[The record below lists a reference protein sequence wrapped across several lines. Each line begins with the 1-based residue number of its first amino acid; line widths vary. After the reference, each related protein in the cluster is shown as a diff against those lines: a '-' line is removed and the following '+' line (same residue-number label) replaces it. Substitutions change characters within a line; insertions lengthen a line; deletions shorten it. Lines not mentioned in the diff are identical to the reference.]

1 MAKGKVLVVD
11 DEPGLRALLQ
21 LILEDAGCEPIIAS
35 TPLEGIRLAEEHQ
48 PGMAILD
55 YMLPQMT
62 GVELGIRLRQ
72 RLGDD
77 FPLLFMSVVDIP
89 RRELAQLESYLFMS
103 KPFDVSNVLE
113 AVDSALAPVRPLPFT
128 QPSPVDNRLAG

>member
-11 DEPGLRALLQ
+11 DEPGIRALLQ
-21 LILEDAGCEPIIAS
+21 LILEDGGCEPISAS
-35 TPLEGIRLAEEHQ
+35 TPLEGIRLAGELR
-48 PGMAILD
+48 PAMAILD
-55 YMLPQMT
+55 YMLPQMN
-62 GVELGIRLRQ
+62 GVELGIWLRA
-72 RLGDD
+72 RLGED

-89 RRELAQLESYLFMS
+89 RSELAQIESYLFIS

-128 QPSPVDNRLAG
+128 QPSPVDDRLAG